1 MFKGKR
7 AWLPDES
14 RKLVMKISLF
24 EQISLFDEMK
34 IDRLCLVKK
43 TSTSSQPCFPRGY
56 RAVLYQGKVQ
66 LERKVTHN
74 IFVRN
79 LL

>member
-43 TSTSSQPCFPRGY
+43 NHVFTVLFSSWLQGCSLPRKSST
-56 RAVLYQGKVQ
+56 
-66 LERKVTHN
+66 
-74 IFVRN
+74 
-79 LL
+79 